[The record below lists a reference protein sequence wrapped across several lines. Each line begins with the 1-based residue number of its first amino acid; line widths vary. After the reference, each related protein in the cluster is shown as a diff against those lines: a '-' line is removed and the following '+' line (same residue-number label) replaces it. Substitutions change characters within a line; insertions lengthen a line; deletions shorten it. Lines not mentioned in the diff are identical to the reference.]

1 MPFSPPQQRNLLI
14 AVVVLVVSV
23 GGGWL
28 WSRVSEPTLDARLTT
43 PGEVPYPTIATNS
56 AVAGTSLP
64 QASLRTLDNKTIDS
78 TTLIGKPLILNFWY
92 STCEPCRREIP
103 VLAASAATHSSTV
116 QFVGI
121 NMNDSVETAKNF
133 AEKYNVLYDI
143 MFDPSGSFISD
154 LGIATAPMTLFV
166 DAQGIIVDQV
176 AGEISADKLES
187 LMSKWFA
194 Q

>member
-1 MPFSPPQQRNLLI
+1 MPLSPPQQRKLLI
-14 AVVVLVVSV
+14 AVVVLAVSV
-23 GGGWL
+23 GGGWF
-28 WSRVSEPTLDARLTT
+28 WSSASEPDLDARLTT
-43 PGEVPYPTIATNS
+43 PGEVPYPTIATNC

-64 QASLRTLDNKTIDS
+64 QASLLTLDNKTIDS
-78 TTLIGKPLILNFWY
+78 NTLIGKPLILNFWY
-92 STCEPCRREIP
+92 STCEPCRREMP

-116 QFVGI
+116 RFVGI
-121 NMNDSVETAKNF
+121 NMNDSVETAKDF

-143 MFDPSGSFISD
+143 MFDPSGSFIGA
-154 LGIATAPMTLFV
+154 LGIGTAPMTLFV

-187 LMSKWFA
+187 LITKWFA

>member
-1 MPFSPPQQRNLLI
+1 MPLLPQQQRKLLI
-14 AVVVLVVSV
+14 AVVVLAISV

-28 WSRVSEPTLDARLTT
+28 WSSASEPDLDARLTT

-64 QASLRTLDNKTIDS
+64 QASLLTLDNKTIDS

-92 STCEPCRREIP
+92 STCEPCRREMP
-103 VLAASAATHSSTV
+103 VLAASADAHSATV
-116 QFVGI
+116 RFVGI
-121 NMNDSVETAKNF
+121 NMNDSVETAK
-133 AEKYNVLYDI
+133 ESITKYNVLYDI
-143 MFDPSGSFISD
+143 MFDPSGSLISD

-166 DAQGIIVDQV
+166 DAQGVIVDQV
-176 AGEISADKLES
+176 AGEITADKLES
-187 LMSKWFA
+187 LIAKWFA

>member
-1 MPFSPPQQRNLLI
+1 MPLLPQQQRKLLI
-14 AVVVLVVSV
+14 AVVVLAISV

-28 WSRVSEPTLDARLTT
+28 WSSASEPDLDARLTT

-64 QASLRTLDNKTIDS
+64 HASLLTLDNKTIDS

-92 STCEPCRREIP
+92 STCEPCRREMP
-103 VLAASAATHSSTV
+103 VLAASADAHSATV
-116 QFVGI
+116 RFVGI
-121 NMNDSVETAKNF
+121 NMNDSVETAK
-133 AEKYNVLYDI
+133 ESITKYNVLYDI
-143 MFDPSGSFISD
+143 MFDPSGSLISD

-166 DAQGIIVDQV
+166 DAQGVIVDQV
-176 AGEISADKLES
+176 AGEITADKLES
-187 LMSKWFA
+187 LIAKWFA

>member
-1 MPFSPPQQRNLLI
+1 M
-14 AVVVLVVSV
+14 
-23 GGGWL
+23 
-28 WSRVSEPTLDARLTT
+28 WSSASEPDLDARLTT

-64 QASLRTLDNKTIDS
+64 QASLLTLDNKTIDS
-78 TTLIGKPLILNFWY
+78 NTLFGKPLILNFWY
-92 STCEPCRREIP
+92 STCEPCRREMP

-116 QFVGI
+116 RFVGI

-143 MFDPSGSFISD
+143 MFDPSGSFIGA
-154 LGIATAPMTLFV
+154 LGIGTAPMTLFV

-187 LMSKWFA
+187 LITKWFA

>member
-1 MPFSPPQQRNLLI
+1 LLT
-14 AVVVLVVSV
+14 AVVVLAVSI

-28 WSRVSEPTLDARLTT
+28 WSQASEPTLDARLTT
-43 PGEVPYPTIATNS
+43 PGEVPYPSIATNS

-64 QASLRTLDNKTIDS
+64 QASLLTLDNKTVDS
-78 TTLIGKPLILNFWY
+78 TTFIGKPLILNFWY
-92 STCEPCRREIP
+92 STCEPCRREMP
-103 VLAASAATHSSTV
+103 VLAASAATRSSTV
-116 QFVGI
+116 RFIGV
-121 NMNDSVETAKNF
+121 NMNDSVETATAF

-143 MFDPSGSFISD
+143 MFDPSGLFIST
-154 LGIATAPMTLFV
+154 LGIGTAPMTLFI

-187 LMSKWFA
+187 LITKWFS

>member
-1 MPFSPPQQRNLLI
+1 MPFSPPQQRKLLI
-14 AVVVLVVSV
+14 AVVVLAISV

-28 WSRVSEPTLDARLTT
+28 WSRASEPTLDTRLTT
-43 PGEVPYPTIATNS
+43 PGEVPYPSIATNS
-56 AVAGTSLP
+56 AVAGTSIP
-64 QASLRTLDNKTIDS
+64 QASLLTLDNKTIDS
-78 TTLIGKPLILNFWY
+78 NTLIGKPLILNFWY
-92 STCEPCRREIP
+92 STCEPCRREMP
-103 VLAASAATHSSTV
+103 VLAASAATHNSTIR
-116 QFVGI
+116 FVGI

-143 MFDPSGSFISD
+143 MFDPSGSFIGA
-154 LGIATAPMTLFV
+154 LGIGTAPMTLFV

-187 LMSKWFA
+187 LITKWFA

>member
-1 MPFSPPQQRNLLI
+1 MPLLPPQQRKLLI
-14 AVVVLVVSV
+14 AVVVLAISV

-28 WSRVSEPTLDARLTT
+28 WSSASEPDLDARLTT
-43 PGEVPYPTIATNS
+43 PGEVPYPSIATNS

-64 QASLRTLDNKTIDS
+64 KASLLTLDEKTIDS
-78 TTLIGKPLILNFWY
+78 SELVGKPLILNFWY
-92 STCEPCRREIP
+92 STCEPCRREMP
-103 VLAASAATHSSTV
+103 VLAASANAHSSTV
-116 QFVGI
+116 RFVGI
-121 NMNDSVETAKNF
+121 NMNDSIETATAF

-143 MFDPSGSFISD
+143 MFDPSGSFIGA
-154 LGIATAPMTLFV
+154 LGIGTAPMTLFV

-187 LMSKWFA
+187 LITNWFA

>member
-1 MPFSPPQQRNLLI
+1 MPLSPPQQRKLLT
-14 AVVVLVVSV
+14 AVVVLAVSV

-28 WSRVSEPTLDARLTT
+28 WSQASEPTLDARLTT
-43 PGEVPYPTIATNS
+43 PGEVPYPSIATNS

-64 QASLRTLDNKTIDS
+64 QASLLTLDNKMVDS
-78 TTLIGKPLILNFWY
+78 TTLIGKPVILNFWY
-92 STCEPCRREIP
+92 STCEPCRREMP

-116 QFVGI
+116 RFIGV
-121 NMNDSVETAKNF
+121 NMNDSVETAQDF
-133 AEKYNVLYDI
+133 VEKYNVLYDI
-143 MFDPSGSFISD
+143 MFDPSGSFIST
-154 LGIATAPMTLFV
+154 LGIGTAPMTLFV

-187 LMSKWFA
+187 LITKWFS

>member
-1 MPFSPPQQRNLLI
+1 VPLSPPQQRKLLT
-14 AVVVLVVSV
+14 AVVVLAVSV

-28 WSRVSEPTLDARLTT
+28 WSQASEPTLDARLTT
-43 PGEVPYPTIATNS
+43 PGEVPYPSIATNS

-64 QASLRTLDNKTIDS
+64 HASLLTLDNKTIDS

-92 STCEPCRREIP
+92 STCEPCRREMP

-116 QFVGI
+116 RFIGV
-121 NMNDSVETAKNF
+121 NMNDSIETAAAF

-143 MFDPSGSFISD
+143 MFDPSGSFIGS
-154 LGIATAPMTLFV
+154 LGIGTAPMTLFI

-176 AGEISADKLES
+176 AGEITADKLES
-187 LMSKWFA
+187 LITKWFA

>member
-1 MPFSPPQQRNLLI
+1 MPLSPPQQRKLLI
-14 AVVVLVVSV
+14 AFVVLAVSV

-28 WSRVSEPTLDARLTT
+28 WSSASEPDLDARLTT

-64 QASLRTLDNKTIDS
+64 QASLLTLDNKTIDS
-78 TTLIGKPLILNFWY
+78 NTLFGKPLILNFWY
-92 STCEPCRREIP
+92 STCEPCRREMP

-116 QFVGI
+116 RFVGI

-143 MFDPSGSFISD
+143 MFDPSGSFIGA
-154 LGIATAPMTLFV
+154 LGIGTAPMTLFV

-187 LMSKWFA
+187 LITKWFA

>member
-1 MPFSPPQQRNLLI
+1 MPLSPPQQRKLLI
-14 AVVVLVVSV
+14 AVVVLVVRV

-28 WSRVSEPTLDARLTT
+28 WSSASEPDLDARLTT

-64 QASLRTLDNKTIDS
+64 QASLLTLDNKTIDS
-78 TTLIGKPLILNFWY
+78 NTLIGKPLILNFWY
-92 STCEPCRREIP
+92 STCEPCRREMP

-116 QFVGI
+116 RFVGI
-121 NMNDSVETAKNF
+121 NMNDSVETATAF

-143 MFDPSGSFISD
+143 MFDPSGSFIGA
-154 LGIATAPMTLFV
+154 LGIGTAPMTLFV

-187 LMSKWFA
+187 LITKWFA

>member
-1 MPFSPPQQRNLLI
+1 MPLSPPQQRKLLI
-14 AVVVLVVSV
+14 AVVVLAVSV
-23 GGGWL
+23 GGGWF
-28 WSRVSEPTLDARLTT
+28 WSSASEPDLDARLTT

-64 QASLRTLDNKTIDS
+64 QASLLTLDNKTID
-78 TTLIGKPLILNFWY
+78 TNTLIGKPLILNFWY
-92 STCEPCRREIP
+92 STCEPCRREMP

-116 QFVGI
+116 RFVGI

-143 MFDPSGSFISD
+143 MFDPSGSFIGA
-154 LGIATAPMTLFV
+154 LGIGTAPMTLFV

-187 LMSKWFA
+187 LITKWFA